1 MRNLFALVGAGTLTF
16 IGLGWYLDWYH
27 LIRQP
32 ASAGTQRLQVDLN
45 SDKINGDVKKGIERG
60 EEIIDK
66 LREDKGT
73 SDPQT
78 PPGQSQQNG
87 PASQFFSSPS
97 ASAPSAGSGWK
108 SLDSSPPPPVDR
120 ATSPASL
127 GPPQR

>member
-1 MRNLFALVGAGTLTF
+1 MRNLFALVGALTLTF

-66 LREDKGT
+66 LREEKGT

-78 PPGQSQQNG
+78 PGQSQQNG

-97 ASAPSAGSGWK
+97 GSAPSASGWK
-108 SLDSSPPPPVDR
+108 SLDSSPPPPLDR
-120 ATSPASL
+120 GTSPTSL
-127 GPPQR
+127 RSPQR